1 MSVYKHK
8 TIEISPQVKLDSEI
22 NSRFLLNEQ
31 GDLYFYCVII
41 VHILSSSVKTIQRKL
56 SEGKKIR
63 VKAWS
68 GGSNSGIYLLYIN
81 KKYLDNCRAP
91 SSWR

>member
-41 VHILSSSVKTIQRKL
+41 VHILSSSVKTIQKKL
-56 SEGKKIR
+56 SEGKKIW
-63 VKAWS
+63 VKACTKP
-68 GGSNSGIYLLYIN
+68 LLGDANYDLEKSILRTR
-81 KKYLDNCRAP
+81 YVHVV
-91 SSWR
+91 